1 LDPVQSFRFTS
12 LPSYI
17 SCKIKISIPHLR
29 GVLKICPMSEEV
41 IKQSIMNCM
50 TIMSLLS
57 SQSQTTSTSYAA
69 TSTTLK
75 GFSIYRNNTHKV
87 AIQYPSGWNK
97 QEILNNDFTLV
108 VMFLVPIK
116 PSFSSRED
124 SEIILQ
130 KIRDMVYN
138 ESSTTVDLS
147 IKRSLPVHDT
157 SETLQA
163 ITNEQIHLLAI
174 CFDNVNILETSYD
187 RKMGE
192 IQASKLIYTYTDP
205 LENHIN
211 KKGMKIISLQGH
223 KEIVI
228 TYGSQNHDFD
238 KFISTVDSMVGTFR
252 IMEQP

>member
-1 LDPVQSFRFTS
+1 
-12 LPSYI
+12 
-17 SCKIKISIPHLR
+17 
-29 GVLKICPMSEEV
+29 MSEEV
-41 IKQSIMNCM
+41 IKQSVMYCM

-57 SQSQTTSTSYAA
+57 SQSPQTTSTSSAA

-75 GFSIYRNNTHKV
+75 GFSVYENITHKV

-97 QEILNNDFTLV
+97 QEILNNDFTAV

-157 SETLQA
+157 WDILQA
-163 ITNEQIHLLAI
+163 ITNDQIHLLDI
-174 CFDNVNILETSYD
+174 CFDNVNLLETSYD
-187 RKMGE
+187 RKMGG

-205 LENHIN
+205 LDNHIN
-211 KKGMKIISLQGH
+211 KKGMKIISVQGH
-223 KEIVI
+223 KELVI
-228 TYGSQNHDFD
+228 TYSSQNQDFD
-238 KFISTVDSMVGTFR
+238 KFISTVDSMVDTFR
-252 IMEQP
+252 IVEQP